1 MKLLFRKGSCSC
13 ILSVISILLII
24 TSSCNG
30 ARERSSDRESEAA
43 IYYWRTNFDLTEEE
57 YKFLTENNISK
68 LYLHCFDVDVVET
81 SNDSK
86 SVEPIVTTTFGE
98 NGYSGSAEIIPTVF
112 LTIDALREISDV
124 EYYARLIVERA
135 LAITRYNKLGETK
148 EMQIDCDWTSTTE
161 AKFFKLCSAM
171 KSMLSEYAISLSATI
186 RLHQLNSTPP
196 PVDRGMLML
205 YNTGALRD
213 EGTTNSILDY
223 SDVAPYLKNQIKYG
237 IPLDIA
243 LPVYSWGVSF
253 RDGEFQRIISRPN
266 LNTNS
271 IKKLKENWYKV
282 VNPHTQGDK
291 ELIKGDRIRY
301 EAPSAKEI
309 LKVKRLVLQQIQQ
322 EGSYRLTLFH
332 LDINELNKYSKD
344 EIQSLYRQ

>member
-1 MKLLFRKGSCSC
+1 MKLLFRKGSYSC

-30 ARERSSDRESEAA
+30 GRERSSNRESEAA

-98 NGYSGSAEIIPTVF
+98 NGYKGSAEIIPTVF

-148 EMQIDCDWTSTTE
+148 EMQIDCDWTSSTE
-161 AKFFKLCSAM
+161 AKFFELCSAM
-171 KSMLSEYAISLSATI
+171 KSMLIEYAISLA
-186 RLHQLNSTPP
+186 Q
-196 PVDRGMLML
+196 V
-205 YNTGALRD
+205 
-213 EGTTNSILDY
+213 
-223 SDVAPYLKNQIKYG
+223 
-237 IPLDIA
+237 
-243 LPVYSWGVSF
+243 
-253 RDGEFQRIISRPN
+253 
-266 LNTNS
+266 
-271 IKKLKENWYKV
+271 
-282 VNPHTQGDK
+282 
-291 ELIKGDRIRY
+291 
-301 EAPSAKEI
+301 
-309 LKVKRLVLQQIQQ
+309 
-322 EGSYRLTLFH
+322 
-332 LDINELNKYSKD
+332 
-344 EIQSLYRQ
+344 